1 MLPEWEEFSRKV
13 QKAAERCSEGV
24 GGGRERRKEKTRRLA
39 GKSGLSKGER
49 KQGGL
54 QEPPCQAFRL
64 RFRKYPRQPYL

>member
-1 MLPEWEEFSRKV
+1 MLPEWEEFSGV
-13 QKAAERCSEGV
+13 SQRCSEGV
-24 GGGRERRKEKTRRLA
+24 GGGRERRKEKTRLGRLA

-64 RFRKYPRQPYL
+64 RFRKYPRQPCL